1 MSDREAGF
9 GAGTGTESTTE
20 ASDVDAV
27 CFDLDGTL
35 CRYTQRSED
44 VLAAAFDRTDVD
56 PLWTVDDYYGRYRD
70 YLEDSGAITDLRRR
84 CFGDLAVE
92 AGRDRAVGRAV
103 ADAYAEIRDREAV
116 ELLPGAR
123 DVVETLA
130 ADYRLGLITNGTP
143 RMQRTKLEATGL
155 DGAFETVVY
164 AGHDTAAKPAT
175 EPFETALEALGA
187 TPDRA
192 VYVGN
197 SVSSDVA
204 GAEAAG
210 LRSVW
215 VPDGDDSPEIPDP
228 VPTYRLERLA
238 DLTTPPW

>member
-1 MSDREAGF
+1 MSDRQAGIKSV
-9 GAGTGTESTTE
+9 TESTTGTG
-20 ASDVDAV
+20 DVDAV

-56 PLWTVDDYYGRYRD
+56 PLWTVDDYYDRYRN
-70 YLEDSGAITDLRRR
+70 YLEDSEAIADLRRR

-92 AGRDRAVGRAV
+92 TGHDREAGYAV
-103 ADAYAEIRDREAV
+103 ADAYAEVRDQEAV

-123 DVVETLA
+123 NIVETLA
-130 ADYRLGLITNGTP
+130 TDYRLGLITNGMP
-143 RMQRTKLEATGL
+143 DMQRTKLEATGL

-192 VYVGN
+192 VYIGN
-197 SVSSDVA
+197 SVSADVA

-215 VPDGDDSPEIPDP
+215 IPDGDGSTAAPDP
-228 VPTYRLERLA
+228 EPTYRLEGLA